1 MASEVALGTR
11 NADSIDKREQR
22 QQELE
27 QEENKDK
34 N

>member
-1 MASEVALGTR
+1 MASGVATGTR
-11 NADSIDKREQR
+11 NADSVDKREQR